1 MNYLAAA
8 FLRRRFFGAAA
19 GAAFFDAAFLRRF
32 FGAAGAAAAFFL
44 RRFGAA
50 FLAAAF
56 LRRFGAAFFAAAF
69 LRRFGAAFFAAAF
82 LRRFGAAFFAAAFLR
97 RFFGA
102 AAFTA
107 AFLRRFGAAALAAAF
122 LRFFGADFLAAAMCL
137 SPNRKG
143 SDPSPKPVSWISVTE
158 YGKKCHYI
166 VRKIAVRVANY
177 FSKFSVLFREI
188 LMKKVE
194 SKLLFLEKNQERSRF
209 FRISRSRTANS
220 LVWTSYFHIFGRKI
234 AKIATTRT
242 HKSPPE
248 VTEKDK
254 VVAEATEAARS

>member
-19 GAAFFDAAFLRRF
+19 GAAAFFLRRF
-32 FGAAGAAAAFFL
+32 FGAAAEAAAFFL

-56 LRRFGAAFFAAAF
+56 LRRFGAAFLAAAF
-69 LRRFGAAFFAAAF
+69 LRRFGAAF
-82 LRRFGAAFFAAAFLR
+82 LAAAFLR

-158 YGKKCHYI
+158 YAKKFHYI

-177 FSKFSVLFREI
+177 FLKFSMLFREFSPE
-188 LMKKVE
+188 KVL
-194 SKLLFLEKNQERSRF
+194 SKLLFWEKNQFKSRF
-209 FRISRSRTANS
+209 LRISRSRTANS
-220 LVWTSYFHIFGRKI
+220 LVSTSYFHIFGKKS
-234 AKIATTRT
+234 AKIPTTRT

-254 VVAEATEAARS
+254 LVAAATEAARN

>member
-19 GAAFFDAAFLRRF
+19 G
-32 FGAAGAAAAFFL
+32 AAAFFL

-56 LRRFGAAFFAAAF
+56 LRRFGAAF
-69 LRRFGAAFFAAAF
+69 L
-82 LRRFGAAFFAAAFLR
+82 AAAFLR

-102 AAFTA
+102 AVAA
-107 AFLRRFGAAALAAAF
+107 AFLRRFLGAAGAAAF

-158 YGKKCHYI
+158 FGEKYHYI
-166 VRKIAVRVANY
+166 VRNFAVRVANY
-177 FSKFSVLFREI
+177 FLYFFMHFAFLKSIFRLFFSSTSRIFEI
-188 LMKKVE
+188 F
-194 SKLLFLEKNQERSRF
+194 S
-209 FRISRSRTANS
+209 RISLSNGKFVRFNVVFPHFRQENRQNS
-220 LVWTSYFHIFGRKI
+220 DHSDT
-234 AKIATTRT
+234 
-242 HKSPPE
+242 
-248 VTEKDK
+248 
-254 VVAEATEAARS
+254 

>member
-19 GAAFFDAAFLRRF
+19 GAAA
-32 FGAAGAAAAFFL
+32 FL

-69 LRRFGAAFFAAAF
+69 LRRFGAAFLAAAFLRRFGAAFFAAGLAAAF

-97 RFFGA
+97 RFGA

-107 AFLRRFGAAALAAAF
+107 AFLRRFGAAAVLAAAF
-122 LRFFGADFLAAAMCL
+122 LRRFGAVFFAAAMCL

-158 YGKKCHYI
+158 FRKKCHYI
-166 VRKIAVRVANY
+166 VRKIAVRVAINLFIFLCIYGKSGNY
-177 FSKFSVLFREI
+177 FL
-188 LMKKVE
+188 
-194 SKLLFLEKNQERSRF
+194 RF
-209 FRISRSRTANS
+209 FIKNFGKCGEIFSKNGAELRIFRFFT
-220 LVWTSYFHIFGRKI
+220 IFAFSNGKFVRFDVVFPHFRQENCQKCDY
-234 AKIATTRT
+234 
-242 HKSPPE
+242 
-248 VTEKDK
+248 KD
-254 VVAEATEAARS
+254 A

>member
-19 GAAFFDAAFLRRF
+19 GAAA
-32 FGAAGAAAAFFL
+32 FL

-69 LRRFGAAFFAAAF
+69 LRRFGAAFLAAAF
-82 LRRFGAAFFAAAFLR
+82 LRRFGAAFFAAGLAAAFLR
-97 RFFGA
+97 RFGAAFLAAAFLRRFGA

-107 AFLRRFGAAALAAAF
+107 AFLRRFGAADLAAAF
-122 LRFFGADFLAAAMCL
+122 LRRFGAVFFAAAMCL

-158 YGKKCHYI
+158 YGKNCHYI
-166 VRKIAVRVANY
+166 VRKIAVRVAINFFIFLCIYAKSGNY
-177 FSKFSVLFREI
+177 FLRFFIKNFGKCGEIFSKNGAELRIFRFFTIFAFSNGKFVRFDVIFSKFG
-188 LMKKVE
+188 
-194 SKLLFLEKNQERSRF
+194 EKNRQ
-209 FRISRSRTANS
+209 NCD
-220 LVWTSYFHIFGRKI
+220 
-234 AKIATTRT
+234 
-242 HKSPPE
+242 HK
-248 VTEKDK
+248 D
-254 VVAEATEAARS
+254 AD